1 MAIGYT
7 WDVST
12 VDTYPTKDSKS
23 DVVYNVHWRL
33 TATDDTN
40 KDSDGN
46 NWAATSYGSQG
57 VDTSDLSSFI
67 AFADLKASDVQGW
80 VEAALGADEVT
91 ALKAGLDAQI
101 AEKRIDI
108 LLNKTREEIAKDYV
122 TKQEVKEGMNVL
134 MDRLEK
140 LHEKVDKLFEVK

>member
-23 DVVYNVHWRL
+23 DVVHNVHWRL

-46 NWAATSYGSQG
+46 NWTATTYGSQN

-67 AFADLKASDVQGW
+67 EWSSLKASDVQGW
-80 VEAALGADEVT
+80 VETAIGSDAVT
-91 ALKAGLDAQI
+91 AMKTALDAEI
-101 AEKRIDI
+101 AEKV
-108 LLNKTREEIAKDYV
+108 TPTSV
-122 TKQEVKEGMNVL
+122 TKVL
-134 MDRLEK
+134 S
-140 LHEKVDKLFEVK
+140 